1 MITDKKLRELLNEK
15 KEIVAK
21 TKKTIEVAGIRLA
34 DTTEKT
40 PFPWFINSWEEVG
53 EKPKTIVDWYFTMG
67 NPELEFLNLHQKER
81 WTEKIVEGAYSKF
94 IEYFSNHGFLINEK
108 SGEDYYKNS
117 PDYEYGEYLINWRYY
132 SANIPAGKLIKIKN
146 NPEGGEGF
154 TIIYNNAECHYYEI
168 EDVELVNIEEKD
180 IKININKDI
189 WAKETYI
196 KLIKRNENKFEENR
210 CFQLKEIAENLYEE
224 NLKSYANTYI
234 DLLMSDDYFA
244 WDGAPTEE
252 IDRAL
257 EIYYFLFDP
266 MILGD
271 PENGI
276 RTNDEFF
283 EMVEDVINSCRE
295 IRNEKEE
302 EFVDDLLWTLHVID
316 LQEGF
321 LSKYEGI
328 LK

>member
-1 MITDKKLRELLNEK
+1 MKK

-21 TKKTIEVAGIRLA
+21 TKKTIEVAAIKLA
-34 DTTEKT
+34 DTTEQT
-40 PFPWFINSWEEVG
+40 PLPWFMDSWEEVG
-53 EKPKTIVDWYFTMG
+53 GKPKTMVDWYFTMG
-67 NPELEFLNLHQKER
+67 NPELEFLKLHQKEC
-81 WTEKIVEGAYSKF
+81 WTEKLVEEAYSKF
-94 IEYFSNHGFLINEK
+94 IEYFSNHGFLIKELK
-108 SGEDYYKNS
+108 GEEYYKNS
-117 PDYEYGEYLINWRYY
+117 KEYDYGENLTNWRYY
-132 SANIPAGKLIKIKN
+132 SANIPEGKSVKIKN
-146 NPEGGEGF
+146 NPDGGDGF
-154 TIIYNNAECHYYEI
+154 TIIYNNAECTNYEI
-168 EDVELVNIEEKD
+168 KDFELENIKEKD

-196 KLIKRNENKFEENR
+196 KLIKRNENKLDEDR
-210 CFQLKEIAENLYEE
+210 CFQLKEIAEDLYEE

-234 DLLMSDDYFA
+234 DFLMSDDYF
-244 WDGAPTEE
+244 WYDGAPESE

-266 MILGD
+266 IILGD

-276 RTNDEFF
+276 ETNDEFY

-302 EFVDDLLWTLHVID
+302 EFVEDLLWTLHVID